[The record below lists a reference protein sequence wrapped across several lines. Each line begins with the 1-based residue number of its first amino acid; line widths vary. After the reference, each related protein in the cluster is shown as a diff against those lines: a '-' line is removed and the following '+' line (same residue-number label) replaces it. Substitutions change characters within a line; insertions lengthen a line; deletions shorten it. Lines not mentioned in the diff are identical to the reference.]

1 MELIG
6 VLVRSDL
13 GRRWRSWLV
22 LVVLT
27 GVVAGV
33 TVAAVAGWSR
43 THSAMDRFV
52 EFNRPVNGYAAGR
65 IDRAALADID
75 GVEAVE
81 GGDYFLLVPVDEEG
95 RSHPEQLGQVSP
107 FSSDE
112 PESFVSFNRPI
123 IVSGRLAD
131 PSEELEVMVDEEMA
145 DLYDLSAGDSLTMQG
160 YGFDQID
167 QLFENI
173 GSLPPTGPTFELTVT
188 GILRSPQD
196 VVSNQKVPEVVYLG
210 SAEVR
215 LGPAFDAAHRNEDVP
230 SLGALFGDGGA
241 EGSTG
246 HEIRV
251 DFSRTTRQEAT
262 EAIRELD
269 PEAFVDFSGNDATRA
284 RREAER
290 AIGLQATM
298 LLALGAL
305 VGLGGA
311 VLVAQG
317 LRRQLE
323 LDRASQRSLAALG
336 ATRGGALGV
345 AAVKGGLFASA
356 SVAVA
361 AGVAIALSPLTPV
374 GHARRAEIDPGLSVD
389 LRALA
394 AGSLVLSFL
403 LVGFILA
410 VAWQESGAARRRDR
424 RSRGRS
430 VGLASRAAQAGLPL
444 PLVTGI
450 RAARLGAGGGTVAV
464 TVLVAAVGIVG
475 ALGFTAS
482 EHRLATRPDLWGWT
496 FDAVVGDGNDPMV
509 AERAEATLAGSE
521 LVESYAVRVAL
532 ESVMVSANGRST
544 EVDTTAILD
553 QRGSIEPRLLEGEP
567 PRRADEVA
575 LGGATARGLG
585 LSVGDELEL
594 NAGDGPRRLTL
605 TGLVVMHLGFN
616 ADRIGEG
623 ALLAPEGI
631 ERLGADLEPS
641 FVLIDYADGV
651 DPDEAYAALR
661 ADWGNTV
668 LRPIRAVDVE
678 QLHAVRML
686 PVWFSGLVGV
696 VAVITLAFVLG
707 LTIRRRRHDLAL
719 LRTLGFDSRQLRW
732 TVRAQALTLVL
743 PGVLVGAGL
752 GVIAGRGVW
761 TLTAQ
766 SMGAPVVPVV
776 PAAATLAVVVGAGA
790 LAWAVSAVPG
800 RLAARAHP
808 ATILRTE

>member
-1 MELIG
+1 MGLILA
-6 VLVRSDL
+6 LVRSDL
-13 GRRWRSWLV
+13 RRRWRSWSV
-22 LVVLT
+22 LVVVT
-27 GVVAGV
+27 GLVAGA
-33 TVAAVAGWSR
+33 TIAAVAGWSR
-43 THSAMDRFV
+43 TNSAMDRFI
-52 EFNRPVNGYAAGR
+52 EFNRPVNGYVSARADRTDLAA
-65 IDRAALADID
+65 ID
-75 GVEAVE
+75 GVEVVA
-81 GGDYFLLVPVDEEG
+81 GGDYFLLVPVDDAG
-95 RSHPEQLGQVSP
+95 RSRPEHLGYVSP
-107 FSSDE
+107 FSSDV
-112 PESFVSFNRPI
+112 PENFVSVDRPI

-160 YGFDQID
+160 YGVDQIEH
-167 QLFENI
+167 LFENI
-173 GSLPPTGPTFELTVT
+173 GSLPPTGPTFEFTVT
-188 GILRSPQD
+188 GIVRSPQD
-196 VVSNQKVPEVVYLG
+196 VVSYQRVPDVVYLG

-246 HEIRV
+246 YEIRV
-251 DFSRTTRQEAT
+251 DFSRTTRQEVIA
-262 EAIRELD
+262 AVRALD

-336 ATRGGALGV
+336 ATRSGALGV
-345 AAVKGGLFASA
+345 AAVKGGLFALA
-356 SVAVA
+356 SVALA

-394 AGSLVLSFL
+394 AGSVVLSLVLA
-403 LVGFILA
+403 GFILA
-410 VAWQESGAARRRDR
+410 VAWRESGAARRLDR

-430 VGLASRAAQAGLPL
+430 VALADRVAQAGLPL
-444 PLVTGI
+444 PVVTGV

-464 TVLVAAVGIVG
+464 TVFVAAVGIVG

-482 EHRLATRPDLWGWT
+482 EHRLATSPDLWGWT

-509 AERAEATLAGSE
+509 AERAEATLARSE
-521 LVESYAVRVAL
+521 LVKSYAVRVEL
-532 ESVMVSANGRST
+532 ESVAMEANGRST
-544 EVDTTAILD
+544 EVDVSALLN
-553 QRGSIEPRLLEGEP
+553 QRGAIEPRLLEGEP
-567 PRRADEVA
+567 PRHADEVA

-585 LSVGDELEL
+585 LSVGDEVEL
-594 NAGDGPRRLTL
+594 NAGDGPQRFTL
-605 TGLVVMHLGFN
+605 SGLVVMHLGFN

-631 ERLGADLEPS
+631 VRLGEELEPT
-641 FVLIDYADGV
+641 FVLIDYEDGV

-668 LRPIRAVDVE
+668 LRPIRTVDVD

-696 VAVITLAFVLG
+696 VAVVTLALVLG

-743 PGVLVGAGL
+743 PGVLLGAGL

-776 PAAATLAVVVGAGA
+776 PAAAALAVVVGAGL
-790 LAWAVSAVPG
+790 LAWGVSAVPG